1 MELIKIEINNIRKP
15 EDTIT
20 RNQVNKLRRQ
30 FQSSNVNII
39 LGAAFSF
46 GVVELLGNIENELYI
61 AEYVDRDESKVIEIK
76 KSFFN
81 QSILPL
87 IDNEK
92 IKVGESERIKF
103 ISLLNKIIDNRQSS
117 ILHKIIN
124 LFTTNYDHLL
134 EIALEKSNSE
144 YVDGFSG
151 KLQPMFSTSKYGMI
165 YSRQTSISSMTS
177 EIVTFNLYK
186 LHGSL
191 NWYLDESNIFSCEI
205 VSRIKKIN
213 STIGD
218 DNDFLNEYNKLA
230 IVNPSKSKLNKTV
243 LDVNYYDQLRMLS
256 NEMEKN
262 NSILISFGFSFN
274 DEHIRQITYRFLK
287 GNPTLS
293 LIILSFNE
301 ESTINYIAHFEP
313 FSNVS
318 IIQLVSTV
326 KNENNSNTEIF
337 ENFTLERLNVILEE
351 IYNGTK

>member
-1 MELIKIEINNIRKP
+1 MELIKLEINSVGKP

-20 RNQVNKLRRQ
+20 QIQINKLRRQ
-30 FQSSNVNII
+30 FQSSNINII

-46 GVVELLGNIENELYI
+46 GVVELLGSIESELYI
-61 AEYVDRDESKVIEIK
+61 AEYVDKDETKVMEIK

-87 IDNEK
+87 ADIEK
-92 IKVGESERIKF
+92 IKVGESERVRF
-103 ISLLNKIIDNRQSS
+103 ISLLNKIIENRQSS
-117 ILHKIIN
+117 IIHKIIN

-134 EIALEKSNSE
+134 EIALEKSSSE

-151 KLQPMFSTSKYGMI
+151 KLQPMFSTSNYGMI

-191 NWYLDESNIFSCEI
+191 NWYLDENNIFSCDI

-213 STIGD
+213 STID
-218 DNDFLNEYNKLA
+218 VDSDFINEYNKLA

-243 LDVNYYDQLRMLS
+243 LDVNYYDQLRILS

-274 DEHIRQITYRFLK
+274 DEHIRHITYRFLK
-287 GNPTLS
+287 GNPTLN

-301 ESTINYIAHFEP
+301 ESTINYKAHFGT

-318 IIQLVSTV
+318 IIQLVSIV
-326 KNENNSNTEIF
+326 KNENGSTIEVL